1 MMEIVKMLENETNEI
16 EKNLV
21 EILWYMRGGISL
33 NDAYQPTFDQRRH
46 IFELIKENTELSKK
60 TGKPIY

>member
-1 MMEIVKMLENETNEI
+1 MLAVVKELENESESI
-16 EKNLV
+16 EKNLI
-21 EILWYMRGGISL
+21 EILWYMRGGITL
-33 NDAYQPTFDQRRH
+33 NDAYDLTFDQRKF

>member
-33 NDAYQPTFDQRRH
+33 NDAYQLTFDQRRH